1 MIAPNPHSLP
11 TYRQEDAQQILQ
23 LAIAQK
29 MNREELSK
37 AQLWEI
43 AEELDIDVEILV
55 EAEQQW
61 LKQRQTLQKRQ
72 EFDLYRRETLKQKLV
87 RYGIVNGFLVGLNF
101 MSSSGL
107 SWSLYVLLIWG
118 MKITLDIWQTY
129 QQSGEAYEKDFER
142 WSVKNEFKQSISKIW
157 TKTKQFLQGESVSS
171 RDKR

>member
-23 LAIAQK
+23 LAIAHK

-43 AEELDIDVEILV
+43 AEELDIDAEILV
-55 EAEQQW
+55 EAEQEW
-61 LKQRQTLQKRQ
+61 LQKRQTLQKRQ

-101 MSSSGL
+101 MGSGGV
-107 SWSLYVLLIWG
+107 SWSLYILLIWG

-129 QQSGEAYEKDFER
+129 QQNGEAYERAFER
-142 WSVKNEFKQSISKIW
+142 WSVKNEVKQSISKIW
-157 TKTKQFLQGESVSS
+157 TKTKQFLQG
-171 RDKR
+171 